1 MNVSPAVEPAVT
13 AAAVR
18 LTVAGEQT
26 AKGLVMTTV
35 GVGLTVTVTGLIS
48 KHPAS
53 VVPFM

>member
-1 MNVSPAVEPAVT
+1 MNVNPTVEPEVT

-26 AKGLVMTTV
+26 AGGSVMTTV
-35 GVGLTVTVTGLIS
+35 GEVFTVTVTGLMS
-48 KHPAS
+48 KQPAN